1 MLRISEVIF
10 EDQRNHEPRSGLV
23 PAHHLSGRFG
33 VEGQNRKSIEN
44 GREDLEGFRTFHRGL
59 TLTTAA
65 ARTAVVSVSSFPQET
80 ECSRPLSSAIP
91 NVR

>member
-33 VEGQNRKSIEN
+33 VEGQTRRCIEN
-44 GREDLEGFRTFHRGL
+44 DRGNLETGPAADRGVKPL
-59 TLTTAA
+59 AA
-65 ARTAVVSVSSFPQET
+65 ALARDAVRVILNGEVTFSMD
-80 ECSRPLSSAIP
+80 
-91 NVR
+91 